1 MAVMGMAGEM
11 LVTPFGALIAG
22 FLAGLISPLGFRF
35 FTVSHLGTAKDTD
48 PRSEDHVPLGAA
60 ARPTCISQTCKRGAA
75 AQPPWATDPHPNTS
89 SSLCS
94 PQPVLRS
101 RLKIQD
107 TCGVHNIHGLPGIL
121 GALLGTLLTLLA
133 TADTYGDR

>member
-1 MAVMGMAGEM
+1 MATMGMAGEM

-22 FLAGLISPLGFRF
+22 FLVGLISPLGFRF
-35 FTVSHLGTAKDTD
+35 FTVSPLGTAEGAGA
-48 PRSEDHVPLGAA
+48 RSGDVPPNLQTRGCSTASLG
-60 ARPTCISQTCKRGAA
+60 SW
-75 AQPPWATDPHPNTS
+75 AQPSTG

-94 PQPVLRS
+94 PQPVLHS

-107 TCGVHNIHGLPGIL
+107 TCGVHNTHGLPGIL

-133 TADTYGDR
+133 TADTYGYR